1 MKNIKKDDCIDS
13 PGRPGICHVKVDDV
27 GHYVSSDSK
36 FKYMFELMSQVD
48 ITTISS
54 PSVAHRDEVLAQL
67 FRNCRSLLRYD
78 GVLVDTDDKG

>member
-1 MKNIKKDDCIDS
+1 
-13 PGRPGICHVKVDDV
+13 
-27 GHYVSSDSK
+27 
-36 FKYMFELMSQVD
+36 MFELMSQVD

>member
-1 MKNIKKDDCIDS
+1 MTVDCRDRS
-13 PGRPGICHVKVDDV
+13 GRPGTCRVKVDDV

-36 FKYMFELMSQVD
+36 LKYMFELMSQVD
-48 ITTISS
+48 ITTLSS

-67 FRNCRSLLRYD
+67 FRNCRGLLRHD